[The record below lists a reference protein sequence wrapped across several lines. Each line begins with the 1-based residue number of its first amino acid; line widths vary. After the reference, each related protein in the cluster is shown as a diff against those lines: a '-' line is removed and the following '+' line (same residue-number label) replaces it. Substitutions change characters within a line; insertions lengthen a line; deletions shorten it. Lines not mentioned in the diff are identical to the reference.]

1 MQIERI
7 IKRPL
12 VLTEKGNALREG
24 QNKYLFEVARDAN
37 KHQIKEA
44 VETLFKVSVVDVN
57 TLIMRGRLRRMGRG
71 HAKTQNWK
79 KAIVEV
85 KAGETIDLGGAV
97 ETAEG
102 SEG

>member
-24 QNKYLFEVARDAN
+24 NNKYLFEVARDAN
-37 KHQIKEA
+37 KQEIKEA
-44 VETLFKVSVVDVN
+44 IETLFKVSVVDVN
-57 TLIMRGRLRRMGRG
+57 TLIVRGRLRRMGRG

-79 KAIVEV
+79 KAIVQV
-85 KAGETIDLGGAV
+85 KAGDTIDLGGN
-97 ETAEG
+97 TAEEG

>member
-24 QNKYLFEVARDAN
+24 ENKYLFEVARDAN
-37 KHQIKEA
+37 KQEIKEA
-44 VETLFKVSVVDVN
+44 VETLFKVSVVGVN
-57 TLIMRGRLRRMGRG
+57 TLIVRGRLRRMGRG

-85 KAGETIDLGGAV
+85 KAGDTIDLGGNEA
-97 ETAEG
+97 AEG

>member
-1 MQIERI
+1 MEIERI

-24 QNKYLFEVARDAN
+24 QNKYLFEVARGAN
-37 KHQIKEA
+37 KLEIKKA
-44 VETLFKVSVVDVN
+44 VETLFNVHVVGVN
-57 TLIMRGRLRRMGRG
+57 TLIVRGRLRRMGRG

-79 KAIVEV
+79 KAIVEI
-85 KAGETIDLGGAV
+85 KSGETIDLGGSEAS
-97 ETAEG
+97 EG